1 MTEAVLNLT
10 QLCNLHAVL
19 KSRLPLPLCT
29 VQELL
34 KESLGWV
41 DGQHRDWNPN
51 HSQGFMHHEL
61 PKGDTDYFALIDQ
74 TPEWKR
80 LSNPPLSDVVDIDP
94 KVMQY
99 QDELRPIMQQNYLQS
114 LKLARKHI
122 LNQGLIEYDCYT
134 VMDAFLHQSESD
146 LQEYFNTDSAPW
158 DIMAKLFKT
167 EEDEAT
173 RLEDFIEA
181 LDVTLI
187 SNPRGPTN
195 NILSKRREPESRAT
209 DEYLST
215 TGLKLVMFAL
225 ITLEDLSTEMSLK
238 NEQLCHRLGHIAFR
252 LRLGNPAIP
261 LEKYN
266 LKALK
271 MDVPK
276 AIKQFEEHPTFSTAL
291 RIKDYLHCAYRRFDE
306 SSVYS
311 PTEIRNHII
320 NFSTIVKASNLQPDV
335 IESVRFVEI
344 ANAYEIGE
352 RIESLRYLSQHAM
365 SPFLRGMAAYTGG
378 CLIQP
383 RNDPKM
389 RNNLLFDAIE
399 CFTHKDATRKKAAL
413 EVLARGQF
421 DFDDEEREDLPARVT
436 AEKISKFE
444 SADDTILRTNGILED
459 LLDRVPQLSSAT
471 VDSILQEIHNYL
483 NWRIQLTRNRCTS
496 CNKIHAQG
504 APDIR
509 LLEVD
514 ESLWHSLKKVYSKM
528 DQEYVSEQSS
538 NVVKESIELIEF
550 ALASLCQSDEALSQ
564 IKNHNSKLSLSL
576 RSEIEDP
583 VSVLDMYIGEH
594 LIDDIFHKTYNLL
607 NHLNEDHIPLEKAIE
622 VLKLYEKKFHEQKY
636 LSPQEQLIGEFVFA
650 TLSRLR
656 KDFEP
661 KQWIEKFPEISIKKS
676 RDIQTNS
683 EGTTG
688 GERFVHQI
696 MAIAI
701 RNDFYDAKFSDHNSD
716 VEVSEII
723 ESCMKSPLLEG
734 SMRYVAAVLHEG
746 IEDLIRRDGQYQG
759 FNDYHEELEKL
770 VRDYRAMLAAA
781 AV

>member
-19 KSRLPLPLCT
+19 KPRLPLPLCT

-34 KESLGWV
+34 KESLGWA
-41 DGQHRDWNPN
+41 DGQHRDWNPI

-61 PKGDTDYFALIDQ
+61 PKGDTDYFPLIDQ

-80 LSNPPLSDVVDIDP
+80 LSNPPLSDEVDIDP
-94 KVMQY
+94 KVLQY

-122 LNQGLIEYDCYT
+122 LHQGLHEYDCYT

-146 LQEYFNTDSAPW
+146 FQEYLNTDSAPW
-158 DIMAKLFKT
+158 DIMAKLFT
-167 EEDEAT
+167 AEGDEAT
-173 RLEDFIEA
+173 RLENFVEA
-181 LDVTLI
+181 LEVTLI

-215 TGLKLVMFAL
+215 TGLALVMFAL
-225 ITLEDLSTEMSLK
+225 ITLEGGSTEMSFQH
-238 NEQLCHRLGHIAFR
+238 EQLCQRLGHIAFR
-252 LRLGNPAIP
+252 LKLGNPAVP
-261 LEKYN
+261 LGTYT

-276 AIKQFEEHPTFSTAL
+276 AITQFEENPTLSTAL
-291 RIKDYLHCAYRRFDE
+291 RIKDYLHCIYRRFDE

-335 IESVRFVEI
+335 IESVTFVEI
-344 ANAYEIGE
+344 ANAYEIGD

-378 CLIQP
+378 CLIH
-383 RNDPKM
+383 PKHDSKA

-399 CFTHKDATRKKAAL
+399 CFTHKDTTRKKAAL
-413 EVLARGQF
+413 KVLARGQF
-421 DFDDEEREDLPARVT
+421 DFDDEEREGLPARVT
-436 AEKISKFE
+436 PEEIGQKE
-444 SADDTILRTNGILED
+444 SADHTILRTIEILED
-459 LLDRVPQLSSAT
+459 LSERVPQLSSPT

-483 NWRIQLTRNRCTS
+483 KWRIQLTRKRCTS

-509 LLEVD
+509 PLEVD
-514 ESLWHSLKKVYSKM
+514 ESLWHSLKKVYSQVE
-528 DQEYVSEQSS
+528 QEYAAKQSS
-538 NVVKESIELIEF
+538 NVVKESVELIEF
-550 ALASLCQSDEALSQ
+550 ALASLFQSDEALSQ
-564 IKNHNSKLSLSL
+564 LKNHNSKLSSSL

-583 VSVLDMYIGEH
+583 ESVLDLYIGEH
-594 LIDDIFHKTYNLL
+594 FVDDIFHKTYNLL
-607 NHLNEDHIPLEKAIE
+607 NHLNEDHIPPKKAIQ
-622 VLKLYEKKFHEQKY
+622 VLKLYEKKFREQKN
-636 LSPQEQLIGEFVFA
+636 LSSQEQLTGEFVFT

-661 KQWIEKFPEISIKKS
+661 RQWTEEFPKVSIKKS
-676 RDIQTNS
+676 KIIESNS
-683 EGTTG
+683 EG
-688 GERFVHQI
+688 ERFDHSV

-701 RNDFYDAKFSDHNSD
+701 RNDFYDPKFSDHNSD
-716 VEVSEII
+716 EEVSKII
-723 ESCMKSPLLEG
+723 ESCMKSPILNG

-746 IEDLIRRDGQYQG
+746 IEDLTKRDDQYQD

-770 VRDYRAMLAAA
+770 LRDYRAMVAAA